1 MRNHPWSR
9 ESPPGPYDVIVI
21 GSGMGGMT
29 CAALLAKT
37 GHKVLVLEQHYVP
50 GGFTHTFARKGW
62 TWDVGVHAIGEVTR
76 HSMPGRI
83 LHALTDGALQWASL
97 GESYDQFY
105 FPDGFRIDF
114 PDTPEKFRDALVAAF
129 PDEKKAIEK
138 YIALCKEVVKHFQS
152 YAAARLLPSSID
164 FISEAV
170 LMRGVRQYL
179 QRTTKEVIDELTDN
193 ERLKTVLTGQWGYYG
208 VLPERSSF
216 VMHALVVKHYLYGG
230 FYPVGGSARIAATLL
245 DTVAKAG
252 GWTRIVADVQ
262 EILLHGGKV
271 KGVRLKNGEEINAP
285 IVVSAAGVG
294 QTVRHLLPKSVQDA
308 EWAQSVEHLK
318 PSAAHVCLY
327 IGFKGDIRA
336 AGASSANQWYYNTW
350 VHDQAAWPLKP
361 GEKPSPAHVLYTSF
375 PSLKDPSFQ
384 GDKHTAE
391 VVTFVEYDLFH
402 EWQQKRWRRRGDEY
416 ETFKK
421 DIEQVLLKQL
431 FSHLPKLE
439 PLVQY
444 VELSTPLSTE
454 HFVRP
459 ARGSIYGLEPTP
471 DRYTNKW
478 LRPKS
483 PISGLYFAGADV
495 SAVGVV
501 GAMMGGV
508 SGATAVHPVD
518 VGRFLASCMRK

>member
-1 MRNHPWSR
+1 MRNQPWSR

-62 TWDVGVHAIGEVTR
+62 VWDVGVHAVGEVTR

-97 GESYDQFY
+97 GESYDQFH

-114 PDTPEKFRDALVAAF
+114 PDTPQKFRDALIKAF
-129 PDEKKAIEK
+129 PAEAKAIDR
-138 YIALCKEVVKHFQS
+138 YISLCKEVVKHFQA
-152 YAAARLLPSSID
+152 YVAGRLLPLSTAFLTD
-164 FISEAV
+164 AV
-170 LMRGVRQYL
+170 LMRGIRPYL
-179 QRTTKEVIDELTDN
+179 QRTTKEVMDELTNN
-193 ERLKTVLTGQWGYYG
+193 EHLKTVLTAQWGYYG
-208 VLPERSSF
+208 VLPDRSSF
-216 VMHALVVKHYLYGG
+216 AMHALVVKHFLYGG
-230 FYPVGGSARIAATLL
+230 FYPVGGSARIASTLL

-252 GWTRIVADVQ
+252 GWTRIFADVS
-262 EILLHGGKV
+262 EILVDGGKV
-271 KGVRLKNGEEINAP
+271 QGVRLKTGEELRAP

-294 QTVRHLLPKSVQDA
+294 QTVRNLLPAGLREDD
-308 EWAQSVEHLK
+308 WAQSVEKLK
-318 PSAAHVCLY
+318 ASAAHVCLY

-336 AGASSANQWYYNTW
+336 AGASSANQWFYNTW

-361 GEKPSPAHVLYTSF
+361 GEKPEPAHVLYTSF
-375 PSLKDPSFQ
+375 PSLKDPEFT

-391 VVTFVEYDLFH
+391 VVTFVDYDLFN
-402 EWQQKRWRRRGDEY
+402 EWKEKRWRRRGEEY
-416 ETFKK
+416 EAFKK
-421 DIEQVLLKQL
+421 DVEQTLLKQL

-439 PLVQY
+439 PMVQY

-459 ARGSIYGLEPTP
+459 QRGSIYGLEPTP
-471 DRYTNKW
+471 DRYGNKW

-483 PISGLYFAGADV
+483 PVAGLYFAGADV
-495 SAVGVV
+495 STVGVV

-508 SGATAVHPVD
+508 TGATAVHPVD
-518 VGRFLASCMRK
+518 VGRYVANCLRK